1 MIMSQMTLAKMVGW
15 MGLLMHDAFT
25 IKKADHALH
34 VHHSNILHF
43 SHLGKNNLWRPNVFC
58 HK

>member
-1 MIMSQMTLAKMVGW
+1 MIMNQMTLAKMDGW
-15 MGLLMHDAFT
+15 MGVLMHDAFT
-25 IKKADHALH
+25 IEKADHALH

-43 SHLGKNNLWRPNVFC
+43 SHLGKKNLWRSNVFC